1 MTVLNVNLNGNDI
14 VEICKDLTEKAR
26 RLFLGRCAL
35 SRGYGGIKQT
45 AKEAKVSRS
54 MVSRGVIEVKA
65 GEVYREGDRSRRPG
79 GGRKKAEETHRKNM
93 EKEAGSGSV
102 PKEHFDLKKLVQ
114 SIVDSWTYG
123 DPMSDRIYCKAT
135 LEKVRDE
142 VMSKTNQYYS
152 KTTIRKILRALNYKQ
167 MKNRKFNQAGKK
179 HEKRHEQYDN
189 IQNRI
194 GDYIGSGDPV
204 LSLDT
209 KAKEKLGDFIN
220 AGLEWRRSKDPRRVL
235 DHDFA
240 FRYKEIYPNGCPLVP
255 EEMMGSAAIAIPY
268 GVYCVNNNQAYVSV
282 GISSDTS
289 EFAGDSVKAWWMEI
303 GKEAFPNAKRIL
315 ILADGGGSN
324 RSRGSLFK
332 IALQQLSDDIGLEIE
347 VCHYAPGCSKYNP
360 IEHRLWPHVTHA
372 WEGKP
377 LENLETIAGYVNQAK
392 TKKGL
397 TVKCEVNSRI
407 YLTEKKKAEMI
418 KIGKMPSG
426 IINAKEMEKDL
437 CCTYAAFD
445 DESMRSWNYTI
456 KPHPEHNRWVDY
468 RMSGMAS

>member
-1 MTVLNVNLNGNDI
+1 MKVLTLSFNVSDI
-14 VEICKDLTEKAR
+14 AEMCKGLAEKAK

-35 SRGYGGIKQT
+35 SIGYGGITQV
-45 AKEAKVSRS
+45 AKEAMVSRS
-54 MVSRGVIEVKA
+54 MVSRGVKEVKD
-65 GEVYREGDRSRRPG
+65 GKVYNEGDRSRRPG
-79 GGRKKAEETHRKNM
+79 AGRKKAEETHRKNM
-93 EKEAGSGSV
+93 EKEAEKGNV
-102 PKEHFDLKKLVQ
+102 PEEYFDLKKLVQ

-135 LEKVRDE
+135 LEKIRDE
-142 VMSKTNQYYS
+142 VMKKTNQYYS
-152 KTTIRKILRALNYKQ
+152 KTTIRKILRALNYKR

-194 GDYIGSGDPV
+194 GEYLGSGDPV

-240 FRYKEIYPNGCPLVP
+240 FHYDEIYPNGCPLVP

-268 GVYCVNNNQAYVSV
+268 GVYCLNNNQAYVSV

-289 EFAGDSVKAWWMEI
+289 EFAKDSIEAWWREI

-332 IALQQLSDDIGLEIE
+332 IALQQLSDIIGLEIE
-347 VCHYAPGCSKYNP
+347 VCHYAPGCSKHNP

-377 LENLETIAGYVNQAK
+377 LENLETVVGYINQAK

-397 TVKCEVNSRI
+397 TVKCEINSRI

-418 KIGKMPSG
+418 KDGKTPSG
-426 IINAKEMEKDL
+426 IINAKELEKDL
-437 CCTYAAFD
+437 CCTHAAFD
-445 DESMRSWNYTI
+445 DKSLKSWNYTI
-456 KPHPEHNRWVDY
+456 KPHPKHLRWNDY
-468 RMSGMAS
+468 RMSGMAA

>member
-1 MTVLNVNLNGNDI
+1 MKVLNMRFNGKDL
-14 VEICKDLTEKAR
+14 VEICKGFTEKAK

-35 SRGYGGIKQT
+35 SMGYGGISQI
-45 AKEAKVSRS
+45 AKEAKVSRP
-54 MVSRGVIEVKA
+54 MVSRGVKEVLS
-65 GEVYREGDRSRRPG
+65 GEVYKEGDRSRRPG

-93 EKEAGSGSV
+93 EKEAGNGSV
-102 PKEHFDLKKLVQ
+102 PKEYFDLKKLVQ

-142 VMSKTNQYYS
+142 VMKKTNQYYS
-152 KTTIRKILRALNYKQ
+152 KTTIRKILRELNYKQ

-194 GDYIGSGDPV
+194 GDYLGSGDPV

-240 FRYKEIYPNGCPLVP
+240 FRYKEIYPNGSPLIP
-255 EEMMGSAAIAIPY
+255 EEMMDSAAIAIPY
-268 GVYCVNNNQAYVSV
+268 GVYCLNNNQAYVSV

-289 EFAGDSVKAWWMEI
+289 EFAGDSINAWWREI

-324 RSRGSLFK
+324 RSRGNLFK
-332 IALQQLSDDIGLEIE
+332 IALQQLSDITGLEIE
-347 VCHYAPGCSKYNP
+347 VCHYAPGCSKHNP

-372 WEGKP
+372 WESKP
-377 LENLETIAGYVNQAK
+377 LENLETVAGYINQ
-392 TKKGL
+392 TMTRKGL
-397 TVKCEVNSRI
+397 TVKCEINSRI
-407 YLTEKKKAEMI
+407 YLTEKQKAEMI
-418 KIGKMPSG
+418 KGGKMPSG

-445 DESMRSWNYTI
+445 DKSMRSWNYTI
-456 KPHPEHNRWVDY
+456 MPHPENLRWVDY
-468 RMSGMAS
+468 RMPCMAA